1 MAKKKFTVKATTVDE
16 YLKNAKI
23 SDYLKYAKET
33 YNADFKQGPYAAA
46 KNDGS
51 MGERL
56 DGSST
61 NGMGLVYLKDKNGK
75 VSMIGSEET
84 YEFAKE
90 MVDKFNKQW
99 YDDMSDAVWELQHG
113 ADDVDGACGKKS
125 VSSAKR
131 KPTRAQAVKSACF
144 KKKSV
149 KADWASNGK
158 KNKITKSFELGN
170 FFLFELGKDFIGV
183 SINNSYPDGK
193 AWLGARTIKCA
204 DVDGLFAY
212 LQKNLTD
219 NATWN
224 QIERTIANSE
234 FEAKIDNMGGFV
246 SDKDMSKPAKS
257 VDSAC
262 SKKKSVKASDVDADR
277 PNSAPNSWKSSQ
289 RMAYKVTEDQTKGER
304 TFPTSIDDVYKV
316 LGEMQG
322 TWTNPTTGWTG
333 DCEIYERDLDD
344 GSYIFSLVFGGNELE
359 PDDILYDP
367 NGFNYYSNKPK
378 FTIYPHSGAPTFA
391 DSIEDFKRKLK
402 KEYSYLKKV
411 DSVKSSKAVKASA
424 KDKSINERI
433 DDFKR
438 LKQVINDFCNRE
450 FGSDADFS
458 NSKNVALAYTT
469 YGDNDEWGLTCT
481 ADLENLKLIY
491 KVTYPDGSWS
501 DRSEKY
507 KSFTDMADALEDVS
521 FDDLMSLQYFPDL
534 DEDEYI
540 DASCGQKKEVKSSM
554 SKRNASKKTIKAS
567 ASAKIRASKRNIN
580 AETNAEYWER
590 VRKAGI
596 NPYWERIDEPVVQF
610 DPELLKEARQMF
622 YKVYVDN
629 LSDDGTQYVGS
640 ETATKGV
647 RMRVFVTDWNYET
660 EEVFRSNEELEA
672 FIKQYKADY
681 DQDKDVDTGLDDWQY
696 HTDIGSATVVN
707 ATINSE
713 TDTHVLAE
721 IDEYIQNN
729 YPIYVAAEDCY
740 YIDDHDWGVEIYADR
755 NMVDTDFCYFLN
767 EQNAYLYVRL
777 SEAGVI
783 GGARTNSVVCGE
795 DFAFS
800 LFEAQDEWR
809 APTITM
815 NKQILKQLRDD
826 GSIQAELS
834 AQINAYKAQFIDALQ
849 DLNVRIVPFLESYDR
864 ELGINASTE
873 EYVGVDDMDYIT
885 GDDELADLGFG
896 FTSDGE
902 PITESMVEELER
914 IAREILEKSEVV
926 KYDEYADINNFNYWA
941 TSPYVQESFD
951 ITFTPEFT
959 SDEMWSNKFV
969 SGNLIDWDTSATYK
983 IYINVKVKTGE
994 VVDIDVNDV
1003 DMRNSYAVDSYLNRI
1018 DIDAIKSWVGR
1029 LVAPVAMKIYNGT
1042 TNI

>member
-1 MAKKKFTVKATTVDE
+1 MAKKKFTVKASSDKIYYQITDDAMNVVDTASTKSKAIALAKKLIKNADIDSYDIYYVDE
-16 YLKNAKI
+16 TSN
-23 SDYLKYAKET
+23 
-33 YNADFKQGPYAAA
+33 
-46 KNDGS
+46 
-51 MGERL
+51 
-56 DGSST
+56 
-61 NGMGLVYLKDKNGK
+61 
-75 VSMIGSEET
+75 SE
-84 YEFAKE
+84 
-90 MVDKFNKQW
+90 
-99 YDDMSDAVWELQHG
+99 S
-113 ADDVDGACGKKS
+113 DDVYVTTISKDGVEASTKKS
-125 VSSAKR
+125 VKSSTSAKR
-131 KPTRAQAVKSACF
+131 KPTRAQAVKADSSYKMKVVPYVINKGQSGQYYGLKDATENTVLYGAPNNWKTKNGAIKWAKAHDLIVEETDT
-144 KKKSV
+144 KKPVKS
-149 KADWASNGK
+149 S
-158 KNKITKSFELGN
+158 TKRR
-170 FFLFELGKDFIGV
+170 
-183 SINNSYPDGK
+183 
-193 AWLGARTIKCA
+193 A
-204 DVDGLFAY
+204 
-212 LQKNLTD
+212 
-219 NATWN
+219 
-224 QIERTIANSE
+224 
-234 FEAKIDNMGGFV
+234 
-246 SDKDMSKPAKS
+246 
-257 VDSAC
+257 
-262 SKKKSVKASDVDADR
+262 VKASDVDADR

-469 YGDNDEWGLTCT
+469 YGANDEWELTCT
-481 ADLENLKLIY
+481 ADIENLKLIY

-501 DRSEKY
+501 DRTENY
-507 KSFTDMADALEDVS
+507 RSFTDMADALEDVS

-534 DEDEYI
+534 DEEDYAERGYTN
-540 DASCGQKKEVKSSM
+540 KEVESSM
-554 SKRNASKKTIKAS
+554 NKRNVSKKTIKAS
-567 ASAKIRASKRNIN
+567 ASAKRRASKRNIN

-590 VRKAGI
+590 VRNAGI

-647 RMRVFVTDWNYET
+647 RMRVFVTDWDYET

-672 FIKQYKADY
+672 FIKQCKADY

-696 HTDIGSATVVN
+696 HTDIDSATAVN

-885 GDDELADLGFG
+885 GDDEFTDLGFG

-902 PITESMVEELER
+902 PITESMIEELER

-926 KYDEYADINNFNYWA
+926 KYDEYADLHNFNYWA